1 MMRLDT
7 KEKRL
12 EARKF
17 YFKEGAT
24 ARLIPFLD
32 LTKKAY
38 SGVYSPAEGR
48 KESLTIF
55 EIIERTIQSEIIC
68 STRIAKIMATAIL
81 DALEKEGFEVTE
93 GYFAVKRTPISY
105 CQVCQRDFISPE
117 LVYFAPIDNTIICSK
132 CSEVHRDRRLRIYV
146 KEE

>member
-1 MMRLDT
+1 
-7 KEKRL
+7 
-12 EARKF
+12 
-17 YFKEGAT
+17 
-24 ARLIPFLD
+24 
-32 LTKKAY
+32 
-38 SGVYSPAEGR
+38 
-48 KESLTIF
+48 LTIF

-117 LVYFAPIDNTIICSK
+117 LVYFASLDSNIVCSG
-132 CSEVHRDRRLRIYV
+132 CAQVHRDRELRIYV
-146 KEE
+146 REE

>member
-1 MMRLDT
+1 M
-7 KEKRL
+7 
-12 EARKF
+12 
-17 YFKEGAT
+17 
-24 ARLIPFLD
+24 
-32 LTKKAY
+32 
-38 SGVYSPAEGR
+38 
-48 KESLTIF
+48 TIF

-93 GYFAVKRTPISY
+93 GYFAVKRTPTSY

-117 LVYFAPIDNTIICSK
+117 LVYYAPIDNTIICSK

-146 KEE
+146 KEG